1 MKNLSIIVSSTRPV
15 RVGGAVADWTRKLVD
30 GDWNVT
36 MLDLAEINLPFLD
49 EEQMAGTGVYTQPH
63 TLAWKEQIDAADAII
78 VVNAEYNGFPPAP
91 VLNAIDFLY
100 AEWDSKPMAIVGYG
114 FGGGQRS
121 ATALTQKLTNVKANV
136 VGSAG
141 LYFGQDLETDATLHV
156 RDEVVDQVRGL
167 SFSLAETVDGESAA
181 A

>member
-15 RVGGAVADWTRKLVD
+15 RVGGAVAAWTRELVD

-49 EEQMAGTGVYTQPH
+49 EEQMAGTGVYAQPH
-63 TLAWKEQIDAADAII
+63 TLAWKEQVDAADAIL

-100 AEWDSKPMAIVGYG
+100 AEWEDKPMGIVGYG

-121 ATALTQKLTNVKANV
+121 TTALTQKLTNVKADV
-136 VGSAG
+136 VGSVG
-141 LYFGQDLETDATLHV
+141 LYFGKDLETDASLHV
-156 RDEVVDQVRGL
+156 RDEVAAEVRAL
-167 SFSLAETVDGESAA
+167 SAKLADAVEADVAA
-181 A
+181 